1 MQMHIDVNGFTE
13 AAFRAVC
20 EREGTTPERVLE
32 GAVRNTIGE
41 YLHTVASDMDTEERE
56 HRERFRTACHD
67 FLKISGAFDVWPYT
81 DADEPKSFEDAIEAA
96 KADGIETANKMR
108 EFNRRA
114 RRQAKAATSG
124 RS

>member
-81 DADEPKSFEDAIEAA
+81 DADEPETLQAAIC
-96 KADGIETANKMR
+96 
-108 EFNRRA
+108 
-114 RRQAKAATSG
+114 QAKAHG
-124 RS
+124 RKVAAELRAAGLGR